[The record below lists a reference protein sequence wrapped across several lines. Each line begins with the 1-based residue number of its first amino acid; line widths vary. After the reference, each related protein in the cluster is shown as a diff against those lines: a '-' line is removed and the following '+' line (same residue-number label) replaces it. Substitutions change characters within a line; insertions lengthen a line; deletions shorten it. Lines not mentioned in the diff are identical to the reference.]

1 MSLRAA
7 RMLAAALPLLLAAGP
22 RAAAGAEDKTAAA
35 VQAGTAWLA
44 LVDGG
49 KYAESWSEASEI
61 FRGSVPEARW
71 VELAGA
77 TRKPLGKLLARK
89 LTSKTYSTS
98 LPGAPDGEYVVVQ
111 YASSFTDKKAAVE
124 TVSLMKEKD
133 GRWKV
138 AGYFVR

>member
-1 MSLRAA
+1 MSLRVA

-35 VQAGTAWLA
+35 VQAGTSWLA

-124 TVSLMKEKD
+124 TVSLKKEQD

-138 AGYFVR
+138 AGYYVR